1 MASAAIEGLKPELV
15 WKYFAEISRI
25 PRGSKNEAAAS
36 KYVLDTAKKLGLQ
49 AKADQFGN
57 VVVRKQASAN
67 REQVRSIALQGH
79 LDMVCEKNKDTVHD
93 FRKDPIEIIRK
104 GNVLMANGTTLGAD
118 NGIAVAA
125 SLALMEDRSIEHG
138 PLELLFTVDEET
150 GLTGA
155 SNLSADFLESR
166 TLLNLDSEEEGALY
180 VGCSGGKDTIGTWK
194 VRSEEAAG
202 PMTAVQV
209 RVSGLKGGH
218 SGLDI
223 DKGRGNAI
231 KIMNRALLA
240 LDRIGARLAFLDG
253 GNKHNAIPRECEAV
267 LLVPSKRLEDA
278 GKIVGELSATVQA
291 ELASVE
297 PDLSVSTTKLNSRK
311 KWKVM
316 RKGEQQKIMKTIS
329 ALPHGVIKMSADI
342 PGLVE
347 TSTNVAVVKTI
358 KDTIRIA
365 TSQRSSVASEI
376 SDISQSVSFIF
387 ELGGATV
394 QHTDAYPGWKPDLD
408 SPILG
413 IAKSAFRALY
423 GKDPEVK
430 AIHAGLECG
439 IIGER
444 VPGMDM
450 VSFGPTLEGVHSP
463 DEKIYID
470 TVERFWN
477 FLLEILKRVN

>member
-1 MASAAIEGLKPELV
+1 MAAAIEGLKPELV
-15 WKYFAEISRI
+15 WKYFAEISCI

-49 AKADQFGN
+49 AKADQLGN

-118 NGIAVAA
+118 NGIAIAA
-125 SLALMEDRSIEHG
+125 SLALMENRSIEHG

-278 GKIVGELSATVQA
+278 GKIAGELSATVRA

-329 ALPHGVIKMSADI
+329 ALPHGVIRMSADI